1 MKSRNSNDILDFKKK
16 NLYGVS
22 PVVTCRNLWEFSL
35 EALLRLC
42 LEYIP

>member
-1 MKSRNSNDILDFKKK
+1 MESRNSNDILDLKKK
-16 NLYGVS
+16 NLNGVS
-22 PVVTCRNLWEFSL
+22 PMVTSRNLWEFSL